1 MREMDLWLCLVL
13 SINGSRKGIFRHCPL
28 DIPVT
33 IGDAG
38 EDEAKIFGCILGV
51 LASPHPRAFSLSGS
65 YLPNATVWCTWPCLH
80 CDVRLRNVSG
90 VVSLLES
97 WAEEVCHRGL
107 MESALS
113 ICLLPIMNVSVS
125 QGVWNSTALRQ
136 ICSAV
141 HHAPSSSADI
151 VDLSLAAPSQN
162 VSERDLRSLPAT
174 WARRKKKDEIC
185 PSLSA
190 TLRAEGQVE
199 VTLTVTIVKHSLMH
213 LHPAAC
219 ESLQR
224 MLLSHCYNV
233 IYYF

>member
-1 MREMDLWLCLVL
+1 MLGKMRPDLWMYLGSPGISAPEGFLIKRLLFAQCCSLVHVTL
-13 SINGSRKGIFRHCPL
+13 FALRCEIKECFRGCVSIRVVSWG
-28 DIPVT
+28 
-33 IGDAG
+33 
-38 EDEAKIFGCILGV
+38 
-51 LASPHPRAFSLSGS
+51 SLS
-65 YLPNATVWCTWPCLH
+65 
-80 CDVRLRNVSG
+80 
-90 VVSLLES
+90 S
-97 WAEEVCHRGL
+97 WADG
-107 MESALS
+107 
-113 ICLLPIMNVSVS
+113 ICPFNLLATIMNVSVS

-162 VSERDLRSLPAT
+162 VSERWSEVFASYMSE
-174 WARRKKKDEIC
+174 KEGIC

-199 VTLTVTIVKHSLMH
+199 VTSTVTIVKHSLMH

-224 MLLSHCYNV
+224 TLSFSLL
-233 IYYF
+233 